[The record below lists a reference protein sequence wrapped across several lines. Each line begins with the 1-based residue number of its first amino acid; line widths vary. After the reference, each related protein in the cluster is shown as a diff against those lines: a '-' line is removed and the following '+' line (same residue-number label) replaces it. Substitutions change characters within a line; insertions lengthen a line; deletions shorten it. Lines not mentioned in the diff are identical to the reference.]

1 MSRDNDALEAH
12 VVVRGHVQRVYFRGS
27 LQQQAET
34 RGVTGWTRNREDG
47 AVEAVLQGPKS
58 AVERVVEWMRAGPRG
73 ARVDSAEV
81 EWSEPREA
89 LRGFE
94 IVG

>member
-1 MSRDNDALEAH
+1 MPDEQALVEAH
-12 VVVRGHVQRVYFRGS
+12 VVVRGYVQRVYFRGS
-27 LQQQAET
+27 LQQQAQT
-34 RGVTGWTRNREDG
+34 RRVTGWTLNREDG
-47 AVEAVLQGPKS
+47 AVEAVLQGPKA
-58 AVERVVEWMRAGPRG
+58 AVEQVVEWMRVGPRG

-81 EWSEPREA
+81 EWSEPKEA